1 MTFFVLVVYFY
12 TRQNHGSLILYRRLI
27 LVYCPTLNDPRT
39 QIYSIPF
46 LLIFFRSKE
55 TRPWK
60 FRNLLQAFFF
70 FMEKF
75 LLMVKGQFRG
85 IHAID

>member
-27 LVYCPTLNDPRT
+27 LDYCPTLNDPRT

-46 LLIFFRSKE
+46 LLIFLGAKKHDRGNSE
-55 TRPWK
+55 TFSR
-60 FRNLLQAFFF
+60 LF
-70 FMEKF
+70 FMEEF